1 MFAAKQG
8 SLAARGVRY
17 FRLGWHHSAFGRTK
31 GCDKTSATVLA
42 SHLPK
47 DQQTELLPEEP
58 RKPEELMQHLGPRRN
73 EQEQRRI
80 RKAQYESHLK
90 ELLQH
95 KSVDAEMAIQCVPFV
110 KMPCGSENPLKRRY
124 DSAESLLE
132 QVSDPKELAKEVIK
146 LATELRMERQKNEI
160 VMQSFLDLEELL
172 FLKNS
177 ASSSENSAT
186 KQASQNQYNTF
197 KPFRKD

>member
-1 MFAAKQG
+1 MFGAKQRN
-8 SLAARGVRY
+8 LVARGVRY
-17 FRLGWHHSAFGRTK
+17 FRLGWHHSSK
-31 GCDKTSATVLA
+31 GCDKTSATVLT

-90 ELLQH
+90 ELLHQRP
-95 KSVDAEMAIQCVPFV
+95 VDAEMAIQCVPFV
-110 KMPCGSENPLKRRY
+110 KMPGGSENPLKRRY
-124 DSAESLLE
+124 DSAEALLE

-177 ASSSENSAT
+177 APSSENSAT
-186 KQASQNQYNTF
+186 QKPSQNPNC
-197 KPFRKD
+197 